1 MIQFVIDGEDFDIEK
16 LGDEAMQCATRM
28 QELQA
33 DLTALRVRDQETTIL
48 LNAYAEMIK
57 KIANPDP
64 TIQVVK

>member
-1 MIQFVIDGEDFDIEK
+1 MIQFVIDGENFDIEK
-16 LGDEAMQCATRM
+16 LGEEAMQCANRM

-33 DLTALRVRDQETTIL
+33 DLTALRVRDQEITIL

>member
-1 MIQFVIDGEDFDIEK
+1 MIQFVIDGVEYDIEN
-16 LGDEAMQCATRM
+16 LGEEAMQCANRM

-33 DLTALRVRDQETTIL
+33 DLEALRVREQEIAIL

-64 TIQVVK
+64 KIEIVK